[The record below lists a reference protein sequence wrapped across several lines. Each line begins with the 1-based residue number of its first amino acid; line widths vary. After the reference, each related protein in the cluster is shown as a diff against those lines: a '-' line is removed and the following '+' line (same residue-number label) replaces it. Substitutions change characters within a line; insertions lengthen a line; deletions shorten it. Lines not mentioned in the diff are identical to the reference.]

1 MKNKNTAGV
10 CVLIG
15 FFLFYYI
22 FNYFNPLNFGD
33 DYLYSF
39 VWQGKSMYIPLT
51 EDAVRVSS
59 WRDLSVSQW
68 SLYLTWGGRT
78 PGQTLTQIFLWW
90 GKDIFNIFNAFAG
103 VMLVAEIYWCANKGR
118 VDLDFRPA
126 LVCWVFFAL
135 WAFSFGFSTVFFWLT
150 GACIY
155 LWPAVFLLGFMI
167 PYIKKYY
174 YFDEPLGTTHL
185 FKPGMFFL
193 GLIAGWGNEN
203 SICWIILVILIFLY
217 SVRKDPGKE
226 TWMYTGLAGLLLG
239 YSLLMSAPGNVARL
253 HEGYNL
259 PFLTLQS
266 LKNNLYIFSITVTFQ
281 LFLWYFALKS
291 LYRLRGKD
299 QEKHRIKDD
308 LLLVKTLCIVSSGM
322 TTVMLLSPFFP
333 PRSSFPGTVQLII
346 AVSILLR
353 MQKTSGIVL
362 IPIRVQRFLA
372 GAGILYFI
380 MTVAVTFSYA
390 YETSSQMNAI
400 IDLAKQAQ
408 LTSKNSIV
416 AARPIK
422 GSGAVQDFLSGFH
435 LSYYDYSEDENDWGN
450 VAFARYYGI
459 KGIRKI
465 KINEMKEKTG
475 KKHIKTE
482 SAPAGPQSR

>member
-10 CVLIG
+10 LTG

-22 FNYFNPLNFGD
+22 FNYLNPLNFGD

-39 VWQGKSMYIPLT
+39 VWQGKSMYVPLT

-59 WRDLSVSQW
+59 WGDLLVSQL

-78 PGQTLTQIFLWW
+78 PGQTLTQMFLWW
-90 GKDIFNIFNAFAG
+90 GKDIFNVFNAFAG

-118 VDLDFRPA
+118 VNLHFKPA

-174 YFDEPLGTTHL
+174 FFDEPLGTTHL
-185 FKPGMFFL
+185 FKSGMFFL

-203 SICWIILVILIFLY
+203 SVCWIILIILIFLY
-217 SVRKDPGKE
+217 SVRKDPGRE
-226 TWMYTGLAGLLLG
+226 TWMYSGVAGLLLG
-239 YSLLMSAPGNVARL
+239 YALLMSAPGNVARL
-253 HEGYNL
+253 HEGYDQA
-259 PFLTLQS
+259 FLTLQS

-281 LFLWYFALKS
+281 FFLWYFALKS
-291 LYRLRGKD
+291 LYRLRGMDLK
-299 QEKHRIKDD
+299 KLRIKDD
-308 LLLVKTLCIVSSGM
+308 VLLVKTLCIVSSGM
-322 TTVMLLSPFFP
+322 TAVMLLSPFFP
-333 PRSSFPGTVQLII
+333 PRSGFPGTVQLII
-346 AVSILLR
+346 AASILLR
-353 MQKTSGIVL
+353 VQRTGGIVL
-362 IPIRVQRFLA
+362 ISVTARKFLT
-372 GAGILYFI
+372 GIGILYFI
-380 MTVAVTFSYA
+380 MTVAVTLSYA

-400 IDLAKQAQ
+400 INSAKQTQ
-408 LTSKNSIV
+408 LSS
-416 AARPIK
+416 K
-422 GSGAVQDFLSGFH
+422 GSVLAVESVKGSDAVKDFLSGFH
-435 LSYYDYSEDENDWGN
+435 LSYYDFSEDENDWGN

-459 KGIRKI
+459 KGIRKM
-465 KINEMKEKTG
+465 KINETEEETG
-475 KKHIKTE
+475 REIMKTE
-482 SAPAGPQSR
+482 SAPAGSRSR